1 MVERGHLSWD
11 ARTYQDVADPQRE
24 WGRAVVD
31 RIALRGDETVLD
43 AGCGSGDVTRM
54 LAERVPAGRVIA
66 VDGAPEMVAMT
77 RERLADLGDRISVR
91 RADLLDLRV
100 PEPVDLVFS
109 SAVFHWIADHAR
121 LFERLAACMRPAGR
135 LEAQCGGRGNI
146 ESVVDAIE
154 EVAAVAPY
162 ADPLGGFRRRWRF
175 ASAEATAARL
185 QHAGLIDVETWLEP
199 APVRL
204 PVGGPAERFMR
215 ACVLRL
221 HLQRLPDE
229 LGEAMLADVA
239 ALLADG
245 DGIATLDYVRLNLR
259 GRLPG

>member
-1 MVERGHLSWD
+1 MTGSGHLSWD
-11 ARTYQDVADPQRE
+11 AETYQDVADPQRE

-31 RIALRGDETVLD
+31 RIRWRGDETVLD

-77 RERLADLGDRISVR
+77 RERLADLGGRVSVR
-91 RADLLDLRV
+91 RADLLEMRL

-109 SAVFHWIADHAR
+109 SAVFHWIANHER
-121 LFERLAACMRPAGR
+121 LFGRLAACMRPGGG

-146 ESVVDAIE
+146 ESVVTAIE
-154 EVAAVAPY
+154 DVAARARY
-162 ADPLGGFRRRWRF
+162 ATPLGGFRRRWRF

-185 QHAGLIDVETWLEP
+185 RHAGLVDVETWLEP

-229 LGEAMLADVA
+229 LGEAMLAEVA
-239 ALLADG
+239 SLLAD
-245 DGIATLDYVRLNLR
+245 DEGIATLDYVRLNLR
-259 GRLPG
+259 ARRPG